1 MLEEISTKF
10 RELQK
15 GERSEIKAITIR
27 KIAFNPVVRM
37 RALIKSKEI
46 YFCKK
51 PKDIKLNEDPASTL
65 RTINVEGKTYFCY
78 CKACSKQ
85 LEKCLTEPCEKCFG
99 TSINKQYTQQTKPD
113 STDMSVLQKLE

>member
-1 MLEEISTKF
+1 
-10 RELQK
+10 
-15 GERSEIKAITIR
+15 
-27 KIAFNPVVRM
+27 M

-51 PKDIKLNEDPASTL
+51 PKDIKLNENPAPTL
-65 RTINVEGKTYFCY
+65 RTIKVEGKTYFCY

-99 TSINKQYTQQTKPD
+99 TNASKQYTHQAEPNDTNR
-113 STDMSVLQKLE
+113 SVLPEN